1 MGRVGEVIT
10 RTWQTA
16 HKNKL
21 QRGQL
26 PEDSAADT
34 AAEFTPAGITTDN
47 FRVRRY
53 IAKYTINPC
62 IAHGM
67 SHLLGSVEVGK
78 VSSSLLSITHRHIT
92 DNMYWH

>member
-16 HKNKL
+16 HKNKI

-26 PEDSAADT
+26 AQDKVADET
-34 AAEFTPAGITTDN
+34 AMWTPVDITTDN

-62 IAHGM
+62 VAHGM

-78 VSSSLLSITHRHIT
+78 VSLII
-92 DNMYWH
+92 

>member
-26 PEDSAADT
+26 AEDKAAD
-34 AAEFTPAGITTDN
+34 EGEGVWTPEGLTTDN
-47 FRVRRY
+47 HRVKRY
-53 IAKYTINPC
+53 VAKYTINPT

-78 VSSSLLSITHRHIT
+78 VSNRVI
-92 DNMYWH
+92 